1 MSDTNK
7 YTKWLIS
14 VLLVFAVF
22 ATTGRGEEIGADIRS
37 ITVLPPADVTG
48 LNVVTPF
55 QQHIGEYLYGTRQYV
70 VQYSAYSIPG
80 FTAKDLQQTFE
91 RLDSQLILYSY
102 VEPQRLSLF
111 LFDSNRPQ
119 EFVTASV
126 PYAATDTTVLTQQL
140 ILNTFPAAF
149 DALMNAFYQGQY
161 QPLPGAQVAENKY
174 AGDEKGLTRELFREL
189 ASMKSSSTYAGAN
202 FGIARMAANGAAGS
216 TVNLSV
222 YAGYSLNTD
231 IALQL
236 TLDVFTHLMP
246 SARINYK
253 LPFFS
258 DKLVSLHANFG
269 AGMILGTVAEHRGFP
284 SQNLTTGG
292 ILFGP
297 GLGLYIP
304 LAGADVRLDFRF
316 LLGSGSVFLGTYGL
330 TYYL

>member
-1 MSDTNK
+1 MG
-7 YTKWLIS
+7 TKKITLWLIS
-14 VLLVFAVF
+14 VLFILSVFSPEVYA
-22 ATTGRGEEIGADIRS
+22 EEIGADIRS

-48 LNVVTPF
+48 LNIVTPL

-126 PYAATDTTVLTQQL
+126 PYSASDTTVLTQEI
-140 ILNTFPAAF
+140 ILNTFPAGF

-161 QPLPGAQVAENKY
+161 QPLPGAQVADNKY

-216 TVNLSV
+216 TVNLSL
-222 YAGYSLNTD
+222 YAGYALNTD
-231 IALQL
+231 MELQL

-246 SARINYK
+246 SARLNYK
-253 LPFFS
+253 LPFFTE
-258 DKLVSLHANFG
+258 KLLSIHASFG
-269 AGMILGTVAEHRGFP
+269 AGMILGPVAEHRGFP
-284 SQNLTTGG
+284 SQNLQTGG
-292 ILFGP
+292 MLFGP